1 MDTAKAVSRLR
12 SLASDSTRRSK
23 TAVLRDVY
31 REIETAIAAGVS
43 QVTILDE
50 LRALGLAM
58 SQDAFRSALRRL
70 RSEHALSQRDSGA
83 LATDFAMAPFRERTS
98 FAATTSSGSLY
109 DVEALSRLLRA
120 SRPVAPAT
128 RIQGA

>member
-23 TAVLRDVY
+23 TAVLRDVF
-31 REIETAIAAGVS
+31 REIEVAIAAGVS

-50 LRALGLAM
+50 LRSLGLAM

-70 RSEHALSQRDSGA
+70 RAEHALADRDRGERV
-83 LATDFAMAPFRERTS
+83 TDFAMSPFRERTS

-120 SRPVAPAT
+120 SRPVDLSQP
-128 RIQGA
+128 IQRA